1 MDQSYIKKSCL
12 KTTTLELLID
22 VVTLERETTGS
33 PLVRQHVSE
42 ATRSEWLDLS
52 VDIRGHRHQ
61 DQGVSLALT
70 DSAPRFNLQGERPNM
85 RGYGPG
91 F

>member
-42 ATRSEWLDLS
+42 ATRSEWL
-52 VDIRGHRHQ
+52 I
-61 DQGVSLALT
+61 SLLT
-70 DSAPRFNLQGERPNM
+70 YVGIVTKTREYHSR
-85 RGYGPG
+85 
-91 F
+91 